1 MHLTLLTVRYVLSTL
16 KSFNLRIWPS
26 KAIYFKHL
34 VFIVF
39 DSVVYLLFMLSFFI
53 SWDLLKY
60 KSQLIM
66 VWVKFMHQAGDFADR
81 LPGKHSSQYW
91 HYFLCLLLVF
101 SLNFL
106 CLFSC
111 KNKLRNWLVDN
122 IIVVVLSN

>member
-1 MHLTLLTVRYVLSTL
+1 MLINLVLREIRNHKYAFHIETLLIVRHVFSTF

-26 KAIYFKHL
+26 KAIYFKHS

-66 VWVKFMHQAGDFADR
+66 V
-81 LPGKHSSQYW
+81 
-91 HYFLCLLLVF
+91 
-101 SLNFL
+101 
-106 CLFSC
+106 
-111 KNKLRNWLVDN
+111 
-122 IIVVVLSN
+122 